1 MPLLPS
7 TATSTLLPPTPA
19 PTATPQPLVSPE
31 SVGGA
36 VVIVILVLAAVG
48 GVYLGGVLR
57 DRFQNS

>member
-7 TATSTLLPPTPA
+7 TATSTLLPPTPV
-19 PTATPQPLVSPE
+19 PTATPQPLLSPE
-31 SVGGA
+31 SAGWA
-36 VVIVILVLAAVG
+36 IVIVVLVLAAVG